1 MRKPLHQRSKFIQKL
16 RKKQKRG
23 RTLETTLENASQV
36 EEAEMQKKE
45 QHLKPRP
52 FKMNINQLS
61 FQVLIKERNHLKPRY
76 RKMNL
81 LSKAQPF
88 QVMTDKEM
96 ELNRILVDALFLL
109 GANKQMVLALTSVIA
124 VEHLQQSMV
133 DWLAEVHEQGGTWT
147 LHGFTQKLN
156 QLRTPPAPAT
166 EM

>member
-1 MRKPLHQRSKFIQKL
+1 MYAGGNFYLYYINNGYDFIPYVAIEAS
-16 RKKQKRG
+16 R
-23 RTLETTLENASQV
+23 EN
-36 EEAEMQKKE
+36 KE
-45 QHLKPRP
+45 IIEVLK
-52 FKMNINQLS
+52 NIIENDGQGDGTQQNIS
-61 FQVLIKERNHLKPRY
+61 RR
-76 RKMNL
+76 
-81 LSKAQPF
+81 
-88 QVMTDKEM
+88 
-96 ELNRILVDALFLL
+96 LFLL